1 VADPIDDATKL
12 GPVVADLFSRGQD
25 FD

>member
-1 VADPIDDATKL
+1 VADPIDDPTKL

>member
-1 VADPIDDATKL
+1 VADPVDDATKL